1 MTEHLFIV
9 NPAAGKT
16 DRTTFVEKA
25 AKAAKEEWKIDSKI
39 TVYRTSCA
47 GDATRFLEEKLKK
60 TAHPVRVYSCGGD
73 GTLNECVKGVYSS
86 GRKDVALGVVP
97 TGSGNDYI
105 RSFGIP
111 ESAFRSVRDMMQGEV
126 HLVDLVRVT
135 GEKGP
140 EYVCVNV
147 ASAGF
152 DAAVCRRMDSFRRV
166 PLLGG
171 SMAYKMALGR
181 QFVSHLGHRFD
192 VYADGKQV
200 KTPGKDEYLFALV
213 ANGKY
218 YGGGFHCSPK
228 STLTDGKLNLIL
240 IESIP
245 RTQFIGLLGPYRK
258 GEYFEKMGKR
268 MVHKTVKTVEFR
280 SPKPMD
286 VNVDGEI
293 LSMKNPRFDILP
305 AALPLILPIC

>member
-9 NPAAGKT
+9 NPAAGKS
-16 DRTTFVEKA
+16 DRTAFVEKA
-25 AKAAKEEWKIDSKI
+25 AKTAKEEGKIDGKI
-39 TVYRTSCA
+39 TVYRTACA
-47 GDATRFLEEKLKK
+47 GDATRFLEDKLKK
-60 TAHPVRVYSCGGD
+60 TEHSVRVYSCGGD
-73 GTLNECVKGVYSS
+73 GTLNECVKGIYSS
-86 GRKDVALGVVP
+86 GRGDVALGVVP
-97 TGSGNDYI
+97 TGSGNDFI

-111 ESAFRSVRDMMQGEV
+111 ESAFRSVRDMMQGTV
-126 HLVDLVRVT
+126 QPIDLVLVK
-135 GEKGP
+135 GETGP

-152 DAAVCRRMDSFRRV
+152 DAAVCRRMEGFRRV

-192 VYADGKQV
+192 VYGDGKRV
-200 KTPGKDEYLFALV
+200 KTPGKDEYLFAIV

-228 STLTDGKLNLIL
+228 SSLSDGKLNLIL

-245 RTQFIGLLGPYRK
+245 RMQFFGLLGPYRK
-258 GEYFEKMGKR
+258 GEYFEKIGKR
-268 MVHKTVKTVEFR
+268 MVHKTAKIVEFR

-286 VNVDGEI
+286 VNLDGEI
-293 LSMKNPRFDILP
+293 LSIKNPRFEVLP
-305 AALPLILPIC
+305 GALQLILPIC